1 MARYTP
7 PEQSKASQVVDIIFV
22 VGAIFVALWLPLKL
36 GLAGAAK
43 AIDKIEAPTWEN
55 LGQNATMAGIWETL
69 GYTPETAH
77 DVIQNRFHYIIDW
90 PTLIAIAVVLI
101 GYFVFLFRA
110 SDREYREVI
119 AEKFDGAG
127 DKPRGKKK

>member
-7 PEQSKASQVVDIIFV
+7 PEQERALQFVDVVFLLV
-22 VGAIFVALWLPLKL
+22 AIFVALWLPLKL

-43 AIDKIEAPTWEN
+43 AIDKIENPTWEL
-55 LGQNATMAGIWETL
+55 LGQNATMVSIWEKL

-77 DVIQNRFHYIIDW
+77 DIIQNRFHYNIDW
-90 PTLIAIAVVLI
+90 LSLIVMAAILI

-119 AEKFDGAG
+119 AEKFD
-127 DKPRGKKK
+127 DRK

>member
-7 PEQSKASQVVDIIFV
+7 PEQSRAGQIFDIAFV
-22 VGAIFVALWLPLKL
+22 VVAIFVALWLPLKL

-43 AIDKIEAPTWEN
+43 AIDKIDAPTWET
-55 LGQNATMAGIWETL
+55 LHQNATMSAIWEKL

-77 DVIQNRFHYIIDW
+77 DIIQNRFHYIIDW
-90 PTLIAIAVVLI
+90 PSLIIMAVILIA
-101 GYFVFLFRA
+101 YFVFLFRA

-119 AEKFDGAG
+119 NEKFDGQ
-127 DKPRGKKK
+127 

>member
-7 PEQSKASQVVDIIFV
+7 PVQGKAGQIFDIVFV
-22 VGAIFVALWLPLKL
+22 VVAIFVALWLPLRL

-43 AIDKIEAPTWEN
+43 EIDKLDATSWEA
-55 LGQNATMAGIWETL
+55 LKQNPTMASIWEKL

-77 DVIQNRFHYIIDW
+77 DIIQNRFHYIIDW
-90 PTLIAIAVVLI
+90 PTLIVMAVVLI

-119 AEKFDGAG
+119 AEKFNE
-127 DKPRGKKK
+127 KE

>member
-7 PEQSKASQVVDIIFV
+7 PEQNRASQVIDIVFV
-22 VGAIFVALWLPLKL
+22 VVAIFVALWLPLKL

-43 AIDKIEAPTWEN
+43 AIDKIDAPTWET
-55 LGQNATMAGIWETL
+55 LRQNATMASIWEKL

-77 DVIQNRFHYIIDW
+77 DIIQNRFHYIIDW
-90 PTLIAIAVVLI
+90 PTLIIMAAVLI

-110 SDREYREVI
+110 SDREYRDVI
-119 AEKFDGAG
+119 AEKFDG
-127 DKPRGKKK
+127 KE